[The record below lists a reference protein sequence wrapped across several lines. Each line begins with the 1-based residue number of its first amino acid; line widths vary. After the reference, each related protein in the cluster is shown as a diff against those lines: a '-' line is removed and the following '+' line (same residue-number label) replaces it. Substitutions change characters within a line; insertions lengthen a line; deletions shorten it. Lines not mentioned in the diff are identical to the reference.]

1 MAREFGEENLTLAVL
16 PMMEP
21 VVRGQFP
28 KAEVVIL
35 PIRKQ
40 RVILNVF
47 VANCLRCFPSWIQLL
62 GKSVDT
68 SISLRHMRD
77 YLQSFLFYSVRSRSR
92 FLASNLLL
100 GNGRRVRRWTE
111 SSMVALFSAEITEY
125 PKGDVGI
132 PREIE
137 ANRLL
142 ACDALHRGVDAS
154 EIWPELKAVE
164 APPINSPYFVC
175 APFSSD
181 IWKNFPEHRWI
192 ELFEL
197 LDAQGRLRNLVLT
210 GSRDQRQVLEV
221 FAGKIRKALPQTKTT
236 TTIMIPKDLQRFID
250 LLAGADCVFTVDTA
264 AAHGATALDRRT
276 LILFSGLH
284 QGMFAPW
291 TRSHRQIWILPK
303 KSSGDQQWHEAH
315 RTSEIMASLEEIL
328 AAP

>member
-16 PMMEP
+16 PMMES

-47 VANCLRCFPSWIQLL
+47 VANCLRCFPSWIKLL
-62 GKSVDT
+62 GRSVDI

-77 YLQSFLFYSVRSRSR
+77 YLQSFLFYSVRSKSR

-111 SSMVALFSAEITEY
+111 CTMVALFSAEITEY
-125 PKGDVGI
+125 PEASVGI
-132 PREIE
+132 PSEIE

-142 ACDALHRGVDAS
+142 ACDALHRSVEVR

-164 APPINSPYFVC
+164 PPPIESPYFVC

-210 GSRDQRQVLEV
+210 GSPDQRPALES
-221 FAGKIRKALPQTKTT
+221 FGAMIRQALPTTKTT
-236 TTIMIPKDLQRFID
+236 TTIVIPKDLQRFID

-291 TRSHRQIWILPK
+291 TRSQRQCWVLPK
-303 KSSGDQQWHEAH
+303 KSSRNEQWHEAH
-315 RTSEIMASLEEIL
+315 PTPEIMASLEEIL